1 MWVILTGSPLP
12 KTCWGLRMF
21 EPTDA
26 PRLFALPPGADF
38 ARELVLGLKS
48 RLSDQPPE
56 AMARVELFLNTRRMQ
71 RRVES
76 VFDDLGAGFLP
87 RIRLIT
93 DLADPVDRAHL
104 PRPTPALRRQL
115 ELAEL
120 VRKLIE
126 SDPGLAPR
134 SAVYDLAQSLG
145 ALLDEMQAEG
155 VTPEDIAAL
164 DVTDQS
170 GHWER
175 AQRFLQIVTRYFDP
189 DSDAPDAATVNRM
202 ALDLRLRRWQIAPPQ
217 HPVVI
222 AGSTGSRGSAFKLMA
237 ATASL
242 PQGAIVLPGFDGD
255 MPSSTWDVLCNNARN
270 TEAMQGEDH
279 PQFRF
284 ARLLDHMGVSH
295 RDVAPWT
302 DTPPPNAAR
311 NALVSL
317 AMRPAPVTDQ
327 WRVDG
332 PNLPPLPKATQSLTL
347 VEAASPRDE
356 ARAIA
361 LRLRQAA
368 EDKVTAAL
376 ITPDRMLTRRVTA
389 LLDRWGILPDD
400 SAGTPAQLTA
410 PGRLLRHIA
419 QLRVNGPTADALLTI
434 LKHPLCHM
442 GADRGQHRLWTS
454 ELELF
459 IRKTGI
465 PYPDLPKLMSWKGA
479 DEAQDWL
486 AWMNQCL
493 LQPAVSGH
501 DNLETHVTRHL
512 AQAETI
518 CAGSRSGDASELWN
532 RKAGETCRTAF
543 DALLENAGFGGAIS
557 ARDYADLV
565 DNLLRAEEVRDRDAP
580 HPHILIWGTIE
591 ARVMGAEL
599 VILGGLN
606 EQSWPAT
613 PPADPWLNRRM
624 RQQVGLLLPE
634 RRIGLSA
641 HDFQQAI
648 GAKDVW
654 LSRAVRSEDAETVP
668 SRWLNRLTNLLRGL
682 PETGGPTALQ
692 EMQNRGKHWLRLG
705 RALEKPIFAPPA
717 PRPSPVPPVIARPNE
732 LSVTNIEK
740 LIRDPYTIYGSKILR
755 LQQLNPIQH
764 APNPMH
770 RGTVIHKVFETF
782 VSDSAQNGGP
792 ITEAALLSTARRIL
806 DAEVPWPTDR
816 IQWRVRIEKIARW
829 FVDNEIAR
837 QAAANPVLFEK
848 KGAIEIAEPPFRIT
862 AKADRIDLNTRAEAF
877 VYDYKTGTAPTK
889 DQQLR
894 FDVQLL
900 VTAALILEGGFDAF
914 TPRVVA
920 EARYISLAGDG
931 SEVPAPLGDCPPDRV
946 IGMLRTLIE
955 AYRHPDTGYTAR
967 NRMHKDI
974 YGSDYDQLSRFGEW
988 TVSDQAVKV
997 RLT

>member
-1 MWVILTGSPLP
+1 
-12 KTCWGLRMF
+12 MF
-21 EPTDA
+21 EPTDR

-48 RLSDQPPE
+48 RLADQPPE

-71 RRVES
+71 RRVEA
-76 VFDDLGAGFLP
+76 VFDSLGAGFLP

-93 DLADPVDRAHL
+93 DLADPVDRARL

-126 SDPGLAPR
+126 ADPSLAPR
-134 SAVYDLAQSLG
+134 SAIYDLAQSLG
-145 ALLDEMQAEG
+145 ALLDEMQAEA
-155 VTPEDIAAL
+155 VTPDDIASL

-175 AQRFLQIVTRYFDP
+175 AQRFLKIVTHYFDP
-189 DSDAPDAATVNRM
+189 DTAAPDAATVNRL
-202 ALDLRLRRWQIAPPQ
+202 ALQMRLHRWQIAPPQ
-217 HPVVI
+217 HPVLI
-222 AGSTGSRGSAFKLMA
+222 AGSTGSRGSAFQLMTAA
-237 ATASL
+237 ATL
-242 PQGAIVLPGFDGD
+242 PQGAVILPGFDRD
-255 MPSSTWDVLCNNARN
+255 MPTSTWDVLHNDVRN

-284 ARLLDHMGVSH
+284 ARLLDHLDLNH
-295 RDVAPWT
+295 LDVVHWT
-302 DTPPPNAAR
+302 QTAPPNRAR

-327 WRVDG
+327 WLLDG
-332 PNLPPLPKATQSLTL
+332 PGLPSLKDATQSLTL
-347 VEAASPRDE
+347 LEAASPSDE

-361 LRLRQAA
+361 MRLRQAA
-368 EDKVTAAL
+368 EDGLTAAL

-434 LKHPLCHM
+434 LKHPLCHT

-465 PYPDLPKLMSWKGA
+465 PYPDLSKLMAWKGA
-479 DEAQDWL
+479 DDAQNWL
-486 AWMNQCL
+486 AWIDRCL
-493 LQPAVSGH
+493 LQPAITGE
-501 DNLETHVTRHL
+501 DPLGTHLDHHI
-512 AQAETI
+512 AQAEAI
-518 CAGSRSGDASELWN
+518 CAGSTSDDASELWN
-532 RKAGETCRTAF
+532 RKAGETCAKAF
-543 DALLENAGFGGAIS
+543 DMLTENAGFGGVIS

-565 DNLLRAEEVRDRDAP
+565 DSLLRAEEVRDRDAP

-591 ARVMGAEL
+591 ARVMGADL

-606 EQSWPAT
+606 ELSWPDA

-624 RQQVGLLLPE
+624 RQQAGLLLPE

-648 GAKDVW
+648 GAKEVW
-654 LSRAVRSEDAETVP
+654 LSRAVRSKDAETVP

-682 PETGGPTALQ
+682 PDTGGPAALADVKRRGQ
-692 EMQNRGKHWLRLG
+692 EWLDLG
-705 RALEKPIFAPPA
+705 RALEKPIKAPAA
-717 PRPSPVPPVIARPNE
+717 PRPSPMPPVIARPSE

-740 LIRDPYTIYGSKILR
+740 LIRDPYAIYGSKILR
-755 LQQLNPIQH
+755 LHQLHPIQH

-770 RGTVIHKVFETF
+770 RGTVLHKVFEEF
-782 VSDSAQNGGP
+782 VSDTARHGDP
-792 ITEAALLSTARRIL
+792 ITEDHLLSVARRIL

-829 FVDNEIAR
+829 FVENERAR
-837 QAAANPVLFEK
+837 QAVAKPVLFER
-848 KGAIEIAEPPFRIT
+848 KGAMEIADPPFRIT
-862 AKADRIDLNTRAEAF
+862 AKADRIDLNDRAEAF
-877 VYDYKTGTAPTK
+877 VYDYKTGNAPTK
-889 DQQLR
+889 DQQLQ

-900 VTAALILEGGFDAF
+900 VTAALILAGGFDAF
-914 TPRVVA
+914 SPRFVTD
-920 EARYISLAGDG
+920 ARYISLAGDG
-931 SEVPAPLGDCPPDRV
+931 NEVPAPLEDCPPERTV
-946 IGMLRTLIE
+946 AMLTTLIE
-955 AYRHPDTGYTAR
+955 AYRDPNTGYTAR
-967 NRMHKDI
+967 NRMHKDAF
-974 YGSDYDQLSRFGEW
+974 GSDYDQLSRYGEW
-988 TVSDQAVKV
+988 TASDPATKV
-997 RLT
+997 PLT

>member
-1 MWVILTGSPLP
+1 
-12 KTCWGLRMF
+12 MF
-21 EPTDA
+21 EPTPK
-26 PRLFALPPGADF
+26 PRVFGLSPGADF
-38 ARELVLGLKS
+38 ALELVMGIKA
-48 RLSDQPPE
+48 RLSGQPPE
-56 AMARVELFLNTRRMQ
+56 AVARVELILNTRRMQ
-71 RRVES
+71 RRVEA
-76 VFDDLGAGFLP
+76 VFDSLGASLLP

-93 DLADPVDRAHL
+93 DLADPLDRVHL
-104 PRPTPALRRQL
+104 PKPTPPLRRQL

-120 VRKLIE
+120 VRKLIDA
-126 SDPGLAPR
+126 DPSLAPR
-134 SAVYDLAQSLG
+134 SAIYDLSQSLG

-155 VTPEDIAAL
+155 VTPDDIASL

-175 AQRFLQIVTRYFDP
+175 AQRFLQIVTHYFDP
-189 DSDAPDAATVNRM
+189 DSDTPDAAAVNRM
-202 ALDLRLRRWQIAPPQ
+202 ALRLKLDRWRSAPPG
-217 HPVVI
+217 HPVIV
-222 AGSTGSRGSAFKLMA
+222 AGSTGSRGSAFRLM
-237 ATASL
+237 TAVARL
-242 PQGAIVLPGFDGD
+242 PQGAIILPGFDSD
-255 MPSSTWDVLCNNARN
+255 MPTSTWDSLRNDVRN

-284 ARLLDHMGVSH
+284 ARLLETLDLGH
-295 RDVAPWT
+295 RDVARWT
-302 DTPPPNAAR
+302 ETPAPCPAR

-327 WRVDG
+327 WLLDG
-332 PNLPPLPKATQSLTL
+332 PKLPSLSEATQSLTL
-347 VEAASPRDE
+347 LEAASPRDE

-361 LRLRQAA
+361 MRLRQAA
-368 EDKVTAAL
+368 EDGVTAAL

-434 LKHPLCHM
+434 LKHPLCHA

-465 PYPDLPKLMSWKGA
+465 PYPDHAKLMAWTGA
-479 DEAQDWL
+479 DDAQDWL
-486 AWMNQCL
+486 AWIDTHL
-493 LQPAVSGH
+493 LRPAQAGLMP
-501 DNLETHVTRHL
+501 LEEHVAQHL
-512 AQAETI
+512 AQAEAV
-518 CAGSRSGDASELWN
+518 CAGSTGGEPFELWN
-532 RKAGETCRTAF
+532 RKAGETCRSAF
-543 DALLENAGFGGAIS
+543 RTLADNAGFGGPIA

-565 DNLLRAEEVRDRDAP
+565 DNLLHGEEVRDRDAP

-591 ARVMGAEL
+591 ARVMGADL

-606 EQSWPAT
+606 EHTWPDA

-624 RQQVGLLLPE
+624 RQQAGLLLPE

-682 PETGGPTALQ
+682 PDTGGPDALKA
-692 EMQNRGKHWLRLG
+692 MQARGDAWLALGQRL
-705 RALEKPIFAPPA
+705 EEPIPTSPA
-717 PRPSPVPPVIARPNE
+717 FRPSPVPPVMSRPNE

-740 LIRDPYTIYGSKILR
+740 LIRDPYAIYGSKILR
-755 LQQLNPIQH
+755 LQQLHPIQH
-764 APNPMH
+764 APNPLH
-770 RGTVIHKVFETF
+770 RGTVIHKVFEEF
-782 VSDSAQNGGP
+782 VSDTAKNRAP
-792 ITEAALLSTARRIL
+792 LTEKTLLSVARRIL
-806 DAEVPWPTDR
+806 EAEVPWPTDR

-829 FVDNEIAR
+829 FVENERAR
-837 QAAANPVLFEK
+837 QAHAKPALFET
-848 KGAIEIAEPPFRIT
+848 KGGIDIADPPFRVT
-862 AKADRIDLNTRAEAF
+862 AKADRIDLNDRAEAF
-877 VYDYKTGTAPTK
+877 VYDYKTGTAPSK
-889 DQQLR
+889 DRQLQ

-900 VTAALILEGGFDAF
+900 VTAALILEGGFDPF
-914 TPRVVA
+914 SPRFVA
-920 EARYISLAGDG
+920 DARYISLAGDG
-931 SEVPAPLGDCPPDRV
+931 TEVPAPLGDCPPDRTL
-946 IGMLRTLIE
+946 GMLRSLID
-955 AYRHPDTGYTAR
+955 AYRNPDTGYTAR
-967 NRMHKDI
+967 NRMHKDVF
-974 YGSDYDQLSRFGEW
+974 GSDYDQLSRYGEW
-988 TVSDQAVKV
+988 SPADPAQKV

>member
-1 MWVILTGSPLP
+1 
-12 KTCWGLRMF
+12 MF
-21 EPTDA
+21 DPTDR

-38 ARELVLGLKS
+38 ARELALGLKT
-48 RLSDQPPE
+48 RLADHPPD

-76 VFDDLGAGFLP
+76 VFDSLGAGFLP

-93 DLADPVDRAHL
+93 DLTDPVDRALL
-104 PRPTPALRRQL
+104 PHPTPTLRRQL

-120 VRKLIE
+120 VRKLIDA
-126 SDPGLAPR
+126 DPSLAPR

-155 VTPEDIAAL
+155 VTPEDIANL

-175 AQRFLQIVTRYFDP
+175 AQRFLNIVTRYFDP
-189 DSDAPDAATVNRM
+189 DSDTPDAATVNRM
-202 ALDLRLRRWQIAPPQ
+202 ALDLRLRRWQIAPPE
-217 HPVVI
+217 HPVII
-222 AGSTGSRGSAFKLMA
+222 AGSTGSRGSAFQLMTA
-237 ATASL
+237 AASL
-242 PQGAIVLPGFDGD
+242 PQGAVVLPGFDWD
-255 MPSSTWDVLCNNARN
+255 MPASTWDVLRSNVRN
-270 TEAMQGEDH
+270 SEAMQGEDH

-284 ARLLDHMGVSH
+284 ARLLERLELEH
-295 RDVAPWT
+295 RDVVPWT
-302 DTPPPNAAR
+302 HTPPPNRER

-317 AMRPAPVTDQ
+317 ALRPAPVTDQ
-327 WRVDG
+327 WLLDG
-332 PNLPPLPKATQSLTL
+332 PNLPSLSDATQSLTL
-347 VEAASPRDE
+347 LEAQSPRDE

-361 LRLRQAA
+361 MRLRQAA
-368 EDKVTAAL
+368 EDGVTAAL

-434 LKHPLCHM
+434 LKHPLCHV

-465 PYPDLPKLMSWKGA
+465 PYPDLPLLMSWKGA
-479 DEAQDWL
+479 DAAQDWL
-486 AWMNQCL
+486 AWMDRCL
-493 LQPAVSGH
+493 LQPAVSAEN
-501 DNLETHVTRHL
+501 DLDTHVAHHL
-512 AQAETI
+512 AQTEAI
-518 CAGSRSGDASELWN
+518 CAGSSSDDASELWN
-532 RKAGETCRTAF
+532 RKAGETCRKAF
-543 DALLENAGFGGAIS
+543 DALIENAGFGGELS

-565 DNLLRAEEVRDRDAP
+565 DSLLRAEEVRDRDAP
-580 HPHILIWGTIE
+580 HPQILIWGTIE
-591 ARVMGAEL
+591 ARVMGADL

-606 EQSWPAT
+606 EQSWPDA

-641 HDFQQAI
+641 HDFQQAV
-648 GAKDVW
+648 GAKEVW

-682 PETGGPTALQ
+682 PETGGPDVLDA
-692 EMQNRGKHWLRLG
+692 MQSRGRHWLRLG
-705 RALEKPIFAPPA
+705 RALEQPIFAPAA

-740 LIRDPYTIYGSKILR
+740 LIRDPYAIYGSKILR
-755 LQQLNPIQH
+755 LHQLHPIQH

-770 RGTVIHKVFETF
+770 RGTVIHKVFEKF
-782 VSDSAQNGGP
+782 VSDTAQTEQP
-792 ITEAALLSTARRIL
+792 ITENALLSMAQSIL

-829 FVDNEIAR
+829 FVENEIAR
-837 QAAANPVLFEK
+837 QAVATPVLFEK
-848 KGAIEIAEPPFRIT
+848 KGAMDIADPPFRIT
-862 AKADRIDLNTRAEAF
+862 AKADRIDLNDRAEAF

-889 DQQLR
+889 DQQLQ

-914 TPRVVA
+914 SPRFVA

-931 SEVPAPLGDCPPDRV
+931 TEVPAPLGDCPPERV
-946 IGMLRTLIE
+946 MEMLRSLID

-967 NRMHKDI
+967 NRMHKDAF
-974 YGSDYDQLSRFGEW
+974 GSDYDQLSRYGEW
-988 TVSDQAVKV
+988 TVSDPASKV

>member
-1 MWVILTGSPLP
+1 
-12 KTCWGLRMF
+12 MF
-21 EPTDA
+21 EPSEK
-26 PRLFALPPGADF
+26 PRLFALPPGTDF

-48 RLSDQPPE
+48 RLVNQPPE

-71 RRVES
+71 RRVEAM
-76 VFDDLGAGFLP
+76 FDNLGAGFLP
-87 RIRLIT
+87 KIRLIT
-93 DLADPVDRAHL
+93 ELADPIDRAHL

-120 VRKLIE
+120 VRKLIDA
-126 SDPGLAPR
+126 DPSLAPR
-134 SAVYDLAQSLG
+134 STVYDLAQSLG
-145 ALLDEMQAEG
+145 GLLDEMQAEG
-155 VTPEDIAAL
+155 VTPDDIAGL

-175 AQRFLQIVTRYFDP
+175 AQRFLRIVTRYFNP
-189 DSDAPDAATVNRM
+189 DSDTPDAATINRT
-202 ALDLRLRRWQIAPPQ
+202 ALDLRLRRWQLAPPQ
-217 HPVVI
+217 HPVII

-237 ATASL
+237 ATAKL
-242 PQGAIVLPGFDGD
+242 PNGAVILPGFDSDIPG
-255 MPSSTWDVLCNNARN
+255 STWDILRKDVRN

-284 ARLLDHMGVSH
+284 ARLLEHLDLDHI
-295 RDVAPWT
+295 DVETWS
-302 DTPPPNAAR
+302 DTEPPNPAR

-327 WRVDG
+327 WLVDG
-332 PNLPPLPKATQSLTL
+332 PDLPSLFDATKSLTL
-347 VEAASPRDE
+347 LEAASPRDE

-361 LRLRQAA
+361 LRLRQAT
-368 EDKVTAAL
+368 EDNVTAAL

-400 SAGTPAQLTA
+400 SAGIPAHLTA
-410 PGRLLRHIA
+410 PGRLLRHVA

-434 LKHPLCHM
+434 LKHPLCHI

-459 IRKTGI
+459 IRNKGI
-465 PYPDLPKLMSWKGA
+465 PYPDLPQLMSWKGA
-479 DEAQDWL
+479 DDAQDWL
-486 AWMNQCL
+486 NWIDRCL
-493 LQPAVSGH
+493 LHPPVADQDDLGVCVSQ
-501 DNLETHVTRHL
+501 HL
-512 AQAETI
+512 AQTESI
-518 CAGSRSGDASELWN
+518 CAGSSSADASELWN
-532 RKAGETCRTAF
+532 KKAGETCRKTF
-543 DALLENAGFGGAIS
+543 DALIENADFGGALS

-565 DNLLRAEEVRDRDAP
+565 DSLLRGEEVRDRDAP
-580 HPHILIWGTIE
+580 HPQILIWGTIE
-591 ARVMGAEL
+591 ARVMGADL

-606 EQSWPAT
+606 EHSWPDA

-648 GAKDVW
+648 GAKEVW

-682 PETGGPTALQ
+682 PHTGGPEALDQ
-692 EMQNRGKHWLRLG
+692 MQSRGRDWLRLG
-705 RALEKPIFAPPA
+705 RALEKPIIAPAA
-717 PRPSPVPPVIARPNE
+717 PRPSPMPPVITRPNE

-740 LIRDPYTIYGSKILR
+740 LIRDPYAIYGSKILR
-755 LQQLNPIQH
+755 MQKLHPIQH

-770 RGTVIHKVFETF
+770 RGTIIHKVFEEF
-782 VSDSAQNGGP
+782 VSNTAKNTAP
-792 ITEAALLSTARRIL
+792 ISKEALLAVAHRIL

-816 IQWRVRIEKIARW
+816 IQWRVRIEKIAKW
-829 FVDNEIAR
+829 FVENETAR
-837 QAAANPVLFEK
+837 QSAANPVLFEK
-848 KGAIEIAEPPFRIT
+848 KGAMDLSDPPFRIT
-862 AKADRIDLNTRAEAF
+862 AKADRIDLNNRAEAF
-877 VYDYKTGTAPTK
+877 VYDYKTGSAPTK
-889 DQQLR
+889 DQQLQ

-900 VTAALILEGGFDAF
+900 ITAALVLEGGFDTF
-914 TPRVVA
+914 NPRFVA

-931 SEVPAPLGDCPPDRV
+931 TEVPAPLKDCPPERT
-946 IGMLRTLIE
+946 IAMLKSLIE
-955 AYRHPDTGYTAR
+955 AYRDPETGYTAR
-967 NRMHKDI
+967 NRMHKDTF
-974 YGSDYDQLSRFGEW
+974 GSDYDQLSRFGEW
-988 TVSDQAVKV
+988 TASDPATKV

>member
-1 MWVILTGSPLP
+1 
-12 KTCWGLRMF
+12 MF
-21 EPTDA
+21 DPTDT

-38 ARELVLGLKS
+38 AHELVVGLKA
-48 RLSDQPPE
+48 RLADQPPE
-56 AMARVELFLNTRRMQ
+56 AMARVELILNTRRMQ
-71 RRVES
+71 RRVEA
-76 VFDDLGAGFLP
+76 VFDSLGAGFLP

-93 DLADPVDRAHL
+93 DLADPVDRARL
-104 PRPTPALRRQL
+104 PSPAPGLRRQL

-120 VRKLIE
+120 VRKLVE
-126 SDPGLAPR
+126 ADPNLAPR

-155 VTPEDIAAL
+155 VTPADISKL

-189 DSDAPDAATVNRM
+189 DNDAPDVATVNRL
-202 ALDLRLRRWQIAPPQ
+202 ALRLRLQRWQCTPPQ
-217 HPVVI
+217 HPVII
-222 AGSTGSRGSAFKLMA
+222 AGSTGSRGSAFQLMTA
-237 ATASL
+237 AAKL
-242 PQGAIVLPGFDGD
+242 PQGAVILPGFDRD
-255 MPSSTWDVLCNNARN
+255 MPGSTWDILRNDVRN

-284 ARLLDHMGVSH
+284 ARLLDRLELSH
-295 RDVAPWT
+295 HDVGQWT
-302 DTPPPNAAR
+302 STPPPNSAR

-327 WRVDG
+327 WLLDG
-332 PNLPPLPKATQSLTL
+332 PKLPSLADASQSLTL
-347 VEAASPRDE
+347 LEAASPRDE

-361 LRLRQAA
+361 MRLRQAA
-368 EDKVTAAL
+368 EDNITAAL

-410 PGRLLRHIA
+410 PGRLLRHVA

-434 LKHPLCHM
+434 LKHPLCHS

-465 PYPDLPKLMSWKGA
+465 PYPDLPKLTAWKHA
-479 DEAQDWL
+479 DEAQAWL
-486 AWMNQCL
+486 KWMDGCL
-493 LQPAVSGH
+493 LRPDTKGL
-501 DNLETHVTRHL
+501 DPLGTHVTQHL
-512 AQAETI
+512 RQTENI
-518 CAGSRSGDASELWN
+518 CAGSSSDNAAELWN
-532 RKAGETCRTAF
+532 KKAGETCRKAF
-543 DALLENAGFGGAIS
+543 DLLAENAGYGGSVS

-565 DNLLRAEEVRDRDAP
+565 DNILRAEEVRDRDAP
-580 HPHILIWGTIE
+580 HSRILIWGTIE
-591 ARVMGAEL
+591 ARVMGADL

-606 EQSWPAT
+606 EHSWPDA

-624 RQQVGLLLPE
+624 RQQAGLLLPE

-682 PETGGPTALQ
+682 PETGGPETLGKMQKRGQTWLALGQ
-692 EMQNRGKHWLRLG
+692 V
-705 RALEKPIFAPPA
+705 LEKPIPAAPA
-717 PRPSPVPPVIARPNE
+717 PRPSPMPPVIARPSE

-740 LIRDPYTIYGSKILR
+740 LIRDPYAIYGSKVLR
-755 LQQLNPIQH
+755 LRQLHPIQH

-770 RGTVIHKVFETF
+770 RGTVIHKVFEEF
-782 VSDSAQNGGP
+782 VSNTARNDDP
-792 ITEAALLSTARRIL
+792 ITELELLAVARRIL

-829 FVDNEIAR
+829 FTENEVVR
-837 QAAANPVLFEK
+837 QTTAKPALFEK
-848 KGAIEIAEPPFRIT
+848 TGAMEIADPPFRIT
-862 AKADRIDLNTRAEAF
+862 AKADRIDLNDRSEAF

-889 DQQLR
+889 DQQLQ

-900 VTAALILEGGFDAF
+900 VIVALILEGGFESF
-914 TPRVVA
+914 NPRFVA
-920 EARYISLAGDG
+920 EARYISLSGDG
-931 SEVPAPLGDCPPDRV
+931 NEVSAPMADCPPERV
-946 IGMLRTLIE
+946 MQMLKTLIE
-955 AYRHPDTGYTAR
+955 AYRDPETGYTAR
-967 NRMHKDI
+967 NRLYKDTF
-974 YGSDYDQLSRFGEW
+974 GSDYDQLSRFGEW
-988 TVSDQAVKV
+988 TVSDTAKKV

>member
-1 MWVILTGSPLP
+1 
-12 KTCWGLRMF
+12 MF
-21 EPTDA
+21 EPTDR

-38 ARELVLGLKS
+38 ARELVHGLKS
-48 RLSDQPPE
+48 RLADQPPE

-71 RRVES
+71 RRVEA
-76 VFDDLGAGFLP
+76 VFDSLGAGFLP
-87 RIRLIT
+87 RIRLVT
-93 DLADPVDRAHL
+93 DLADPLDRARL

-126 SDPGLAPR
+126 ADPGLAPR
-134 SAVYDLAQSLG
+134 SAIYDLAQSLG
-145 ALLDEMQAEG
+145 ALLDEMQAEA
-155 VTPEDIAAL
+155 VTPDDIASL

-175 AQRFLQIVTRYFDP
+175 AQRFLKIVTHYFDP
-189 DSDAPDAATVNRM
+189 DSTAPDAATVNRL
-202 ALDLRLRRWQIAPPQ
+202 ALQMRLHRWQIAPPQ
-217 HPVVI
+217 HPVII
-222 AGSTGSRGSAFKLMA
+222 AGSTGSRGSAFQLMTA
-237 ATASL
+237 AADL
-242 PQGAIVLPGFDGD
+242 PQGAVILPGFDRD
-255 MPSSTWDVLCNNARN
+255 MPASTWDVLRN
-270 TEAMQGEDH
+270 DVRNSEAMQGEDH

-284 ARLLDHMGVSH
+284 ARLLDHLNLNH
-295 RDVAPWT
+295 LDVAHWT
-302 DTPPPNAAR
+302 QTAPPNPAR

-327 WRVDG
+327 WLLDG
-332 PNLPPLPKATQSLTL
+332 PGLPSLNDATQSLTL
-347 VEAASPRDE
+347 LEAASPRDE

-361 LRLRQAA
+361 MRLRQAT
-368 EDKVTAAL
+368 EDGITAAL

-434 LKHPLCHM
+434 LKHPLCHT

-465 PYPDLPKLMSWKGA
+465 PYPDLPKLMAWKGA
-479 DEAQDWL
+479 DGAQDWL
-486 AWMNQCL
+486 AWIDRCL
-493 LQPAVSGH
+493 LQPAITGQ
-501 DNLETHVTRHL
+501 DPLGAHVEHHI
-512 AQAETI
+512 AQAEAI
-518 CAGSRSGDASELWN
+518 CAGTTSDDASELWN
-532 RKAGETCRTAF
+532 RKAGETCRKAF
-543 DALLENAGFGGAIS
+543 HMLTENAGFGGVIS

-565 DNLLRAEEVRDRDAP
+565 DSLLRAEEVRDRDAP

-591 ARVMGAEL
+591 ARVMGADL

-606 EQSWPAT
+606 EQSWPDA

-624 RQQVGLLLPE
+624 RQQAGLLLPE

-648 GAKDVW
+648 GAKEVW

-682 PETGGPTALQ
+682 PDTGGPYALADMKRRGQ
-692 EMQNRGKHWLRLG
+692 EWLDLG
-705 RALEKPIFAPPA
+705 RALEKPITAPAA
-717 PRPSPVPPVIARPNE
+717 PRPSPMPPVIARPSE

-740 LIRDPYTIYGSKILR
+740 LIRDPYVIYGSKILR
-755 LQQLNPIQH
+755 LHQLHPIQH

-770 RGTVIHKVFETF
+770 RGTVLHKVFEEF
-782 VSDSAQNGGP
+782 VSDTARNGDP
-792 ITEAALLSTARRIL
+792 ITEDHLLSVARGIL
-806 DAEVPWPTDR
+806 EAEVPWPTDR

-829 FVDNEIAR
+829 FVENERAR
-837 QAAANPVLFEK
+837 QAVAKPVLFER
-848 KGAIEIAEPPFRIT
+848 KGAMEIADPPFRIT
-862 AKADRIDLNTRAEAF
+862 AKADRIDMNDRAEAF
-877 VYDYKTGTAPTK
+877 VYDYKTGNAPTK
-889 DQQLR
+889 DQQLQ

-900 VTAALILEGGFDAF
+900 VTAALILAGGFDAF
-914 TPRVVA
+914 SPRFVTD
-920 EARYISLAGDG
+920 ARYISLAGDG
-931 SEVPAPLGDCPPDRV
+931 NEVPAPLEDCPPERT
-946 IGMLRTLIE
+946 IAMLTTLIK
-955 AYRHPDTGYTAR
+955 AYRDPNTGYTAR
-967 NRMHKDI
+967 NRMHKDAF
-974 YGSDYDQLSRFGEW
+974 GSDYDQLSRYGEW
-988 TVSDQAVKV
+988 TASDPATKV
-997 RLT
+997 PLT

>member
-1 MWVILTGSPLP
+1 
-12 KTCWGLRMF
+12 MF
-21 EPTDA
+21 EPTRT
-26 PRLFALPPGADF
+26 PRVFGLPPGADF
-38 ARELVLGLKS
+38 AHELVTGLKA
-48 RLSDQPPE
+48 RLKDHPPD
-56 AMARVELFLNTRRMQ
+56 AMARVELVLNTRRMQ
-71 RRVES
+71 RRVEA
-76 VFDDLGAGFLP
+76 VFDSLGAGFLP

-93 DLADPVDRAHL
+93 DLADPLDRTRL
-104 PRPTPALRRQL
+104 PKPTPQLRRQL

-120 VRKLIE
+120 VRKLIDA
-126 SDPGLAPR
+126 DPSLAPR

-155 VTPEDIAAL
+155 VTPDDIAAL

-170 GHWER
+170 GHWDR

-189 DSDAPDAATVNRM
+189 NSDAPDAAAVNRM
-202 ALDLRLRRWQIAPPQ
+202 ALRLRLERWQIAPPQ
-217 HPVVI
+217 HPVII
-222 AGSTGSRGSAFKLMA
+222 AGSTGSRGSAFRLM
-237 ATASL
+237 TAVARL
-242 PQGAIVLPGFDGD
+242 PQGGVILPGFDSD
-255 MPSSTWDVLCNNARN
+255 MPTSTWDVLRNDVRN

-284 ARLLDHMGVSH
+284 ARLLDKLDLSH

-302 DTPPPNAAR
+302 NAPAPCPAR

-327 WRVDG
+327 WLLDG
-332 PNLPPLPKATQSLTL
+332 PSLPPLSDATKSLTL
-347 VEAASPRDE
+347 LEAASPRDE

-361 LRLRQAA
+361 MRLRQAA
-368 EDKVTAAL
+368 EENVTAAL

-434 LKHPLCHM
+434 LKHPLCHS

-465 PYPDLPKLMSWKGA
+465 PYPDLAKLKAWKGA
-479 DEAQDWL
+479 EDAETWL
-486 AWMNQCL
+486 AWMDMHL
-493 LQPAVSGH
+493 LQSAQAGH
-501 DNLETHVTRHL
+501 QPLGDHVAQHL
-512 AQAETI
+512 AQAEAI
-518 CAGSRSGDASELWN
+518 CAGSTCGDASELWN
-532 RKAGETCRTAF
+532 RKAGETCRAVF
-543 DALLENAGFGGAIS
+543 DALLENSGFGGAIT

-591 ARVMGAEL
+591 ARVMGADL

-606 EQSWPAT
+606 EHTWPDA

-624 RQQVGLLLPE
+624 RQQAGLLLPE

-648 GAKDVW
+648 GAREVW
-654 LSRAVRSEDAETVP
+654 LSRAARSEDAETVP

-682 PETGGPTALQ
+682 PETGGRDALKA
-692 EMQNRGKHWLRLG
+692 MKARGDEWLELG
-705 RALEKPIFAPPA
+705 RILEKPIPA
-717 PRPSPVPPVIARPNE
+717 HPALRPSPVPPVIARPNE

-740 LIRDPYTIYGSKILR
+740 LIRDPYAIYGSKILR
-755 LQQLNPIQH
+755 LQQLHPIQH
-764 APNPMH
+764 APNAMH
-770 RGTVIHKVFETF
+770 RGTVIHKVFEEF
-782 VSDSAQNGGP
+782 VSDTAKNGVP
-792 ITEAALLSTARRIL
+792 ITEETLLSVAHRIL
-806 DAEVPWPTDR
+806 EAEVPWPTDR

-829 FVDNEIAR
+829 FVENERTR
-837 QAAANPVLFEK
+837 QAIAKPALFET
-848 KGAIEIAEPPFRIT
+848 KGGIDMANPPFRVT
-862 AKADRIDLNTRAEAF
+862 AKADRIDLNDRAEAF
-877 VYDYKTGTAPTK
+877 VYDYKTGIAPSK
-889 DQQLR
+889 DRQLQ

-900 VTAALILEGGFDAF
+900 VTAALILEGGFDEF
-914 TPRVVA
+914 SPRFVA
-920 EARYISLAGDG
+920 DARYISLAGDG
-931 SEVPAPLGDCPPDRV
+931 AEVPAPLEECPPERTMA
-946 IGMLRTLIE
+946 MLRSLID

-967 NRMHKDI
+967 NRMHKDAF
-974 YGSDYDQLSRFGEW
+974 GSDYDQLSRYGEW
-988 TVSDQAVKV
+988 TVADPAQKV

>member
-1 MWVILTGSPLP
+1 
-12 KTCWGLRMF
+12 MF
-21 EPTDA
+21 DPTDR

-48 RLSDQPPE
+48 RLADHPPD

-76 VFDDLGAGFLP
+76 VFDSLGAGFLP

-93 DLADPVDRAHL
+93 DLVDPVDRASL

-120 VRKLIE
+120 VRKLIDA
-126 SDPGLAPR
+126 DPSLAPR

-155 VTPEDIAAL
+155 VTPEDIANL

-175 AQRFLQIVTRYFDP
+175 AQRFLNIVTRYFDP
-189 DSDAPDAATVNRM
+189 DSDTPDAATVNRM
-202 ALDLRLRRWQIAPPQ
+202 ALDLRLRCWQIAPPE
-217 HPVVI
+217 HPIII
-222 AGSTGSRGSAFKLMA
+222 AGSTGSRGSAFQLMTA
-237 ATASL
+237 AASL
-242 PQGAIVLPGFDGD
+242 PQGAVVLPGFDWD
-255 MPSSTWDVLCNNARN
+255 MPASTWDVLRSNVRN
-270 TEAMQGEDH
+270 SEAMQGEDH

-284 ARLLDHMGVSH
+284 ARLLERLELEH
-295 RDVAPWT
+295 RDVVTWT
-302 DTPPPNAAR
+302 ETPPPNRER

-317 AMRPAPVTDQ
+317 ALRPAPVTDQ
-327 WRVDG
+327 WLLDG
-332 PNLPPLPKATQSLTL
+332 PNLPSLFDATQSLTL
-347 VEAASPRDE
+347 LEAPSPRDE

-361 LRLRQAA
+361 MRLRQAA
-368 EDKVTAAL
+368 EDGVTAAL

-389 LLDRWGILPDD
+389 LLDRWSILPDD

-434 LKHPLCHM
+434 LKHPLCHV

-465 PYPDLPKLMSWKGA
+465 PYPDLPQLMSWKGA
-479 DEAQDWL
+479 DAAQDWL
-486 AWMNQCL
+486 AWMDRCL
-493 LQPAVSGH
+493 LQPGVSAEN
-501 DNLETHVTRHL
+501 DLDTHVAQHL
-512 AQAETI
+512 AQAEAI
-518 CAGSRSGDASELWN
+518 CAGSSSDDASELWN
-532 RKAGETCRTAF
+532 RKAGETCRKAF
-543 DALLENAGFGGAIS
+543 EALIENAGFGGDLS

-565 DNLLRAEEVRDRDAP
+565 DSLLRAEEVRDRDAP
-580 HPHILIWGTIE
+580 HPQILIWGTIE
-591 ARVMGAEL
+591 ARVMGADL

-606 EQSWPAT
+606 EQSWPDA

-641 HDFQQAI
+641 HDFQQAV
-648 GAKDVW
+648 GAKEVW

-682 PETGGPTALQ
+682 PETGGPDALDA
-692 EMQNRGKHWLRLG
+692 MQSRGRHWLRLG
-705 RALEKPIFAPPA
+705 RALEKPIFAPAA

-740 LIRDPYTIYGSKILR
+740 LIRDPYAIYGSKILR
-755 LQQLNPIQH
+755 LQQLHPIQH

-770 RGTVIHKVFETF
+770 RGTVIHKVFEKF
-782 VSDSAQNGGP
+782 VSDTAQNDQP
-792 ITEAALLSTARRIL
+792 ITESALLSMAQSIL

-829 FVDNEIAR
+829 FVENEIAR
-837 QAAANPVLFEK
+837 QAVATPVLFEK
-848 KGAIEIAEPPFRIT
+848 KGAMDIADPPFRIT
-862 AKADRIDLNTRAEAF
+862 AKADRIDLNDRAEAF

-889 DQQLR
+889 DQQLQ

-900 VTAALILEGGFDAF
+900 VTAALILEGGFDTF
-914 TPRVVA
+914 SPRFVA

-931 SEVPAPLGDCPPDRV
+931 TEVLAPFGECPPERTME
-946 IGMLRTLIE
+946 MLRSLID

-967 NRMHKDI
+967 NRMHKDAF
-974 YGSDYDQLSRFGEW
+974 GSDYDQLSRYGEW
-988 TVSDQAVKV
+988 MVSDPATKV

>member
-1 MWVILTGSPLP
+1 
-12 KTCWGLRMF
+12 MF
-21 EPTDA
+21 DPTDRA
-26 PRLFALPPGADF
+26 RLFALPPGADF
-38 ARELVLGLKS
+38 ARELALGLKS
-48 RLSDQPPE
+48 RLADHPPD

-76 VFDDLGAGFLP
+76 VFDSLGAGFLP

-93 DLADPVDRAHL
+93 DLADPVDRASL

-120 VRKLIE
+120 VRKLIDA
-126 SDPGLAPR
+126 DPSLAPR

-155 VTPEDIAAL
+155 VTPEDIANL

-175 AQRFLQIVTRYFDP
+175 AQRFLNIVTRYFDP
-189 DSDAPDAATVNRM
+189 DSDTPDAATVNRM
-202 ALDLRLRRWQIAPPQ
+202 ALDLRLRRWQIAPPE
-217 HPVVI
+217 HPIII
-222 AGSTGSRGSAFKLMA
+222 AGSTGSRGSAFQLMTA
-237 ATASL
+237 AASL
-242 PQGAIVLPGFDGD
+242 PQGAVVLPGFDWD
-255 MPSSTWDVLCNNARN
+255 MPASTWDVLRSNVRN
-270 TEAMQGEDH
+270 SEAMQGEDH

-284 ARLLDHMGVSH
+284 ARLLERLELEH
-295 RDVAPWT
+295 RDVVPWT
-302 DTPPPNAAR
+302 HTPPPNRER

-317 AMRPAPVTDQ
+317 ALRPAPVTDQ
-327 WRVDG
+327 WLLDG
-332 PNLPPLPKATQSLTL
+332 PNLPSLSDATQSLTL
-347 VEAASPRDE
+347 LEAPSPRDE

-361 LRLRQAA
+361 MRLRQAA
-368 EDKVTAAL
+368 EDEVTAAL

-434 LKHPLCHM
+434 LKHPLCHV

-465 PYPDLPKLMSWKGA
+465 PYPDLPQLMSWKGA
-479 DEAQDWL
+479 DAAQDWL
-486 AWMNQCL
+486 GWMDRCL
-493 LQPAVSGH
+493 LQPAVSAEN
-501 DNLETHVTRHL
+501 NLDAHVAHHL
-512 AQAETI
+512 AQAEAI
-518 CAGSRSGDASELWN
+518 CAGSSSDDASELWN
-532 RKAGETCRTAF
+532 RKAGETCRKAF
-543 DALLENAGFGGAIS
+543 DALIENAGFGGKLS

-565 DNLLRAEEVRDRDAP
+565 DSLLRAEEVRDRDAP
-580 HPHILIWGTIE
+580 HPQILIWGTIE
-591 ARVMGAEL
+591 ARVMGADL

-606 EQSWPAT
+606 EQSWPDA

-641 HDFQQAI
+641 HDFQQAV
-648 GAKDVW
+648 GAKEVW

-668 SRWLNRLTNLLRGL
+668 SRWINRLTNLLRGL
-682 PETGGPTALQ
+682 PVTGGPDALDA
-692 EMQNRGKHWLRLG
+692 MQSRGRHWLRLG
-705 RALEKPIFAPPA
+705 RALEKPIFAPAA

-740 LIRDPYTIYGSKILR
+740 LIRDPYAIYGSKILR
-755 LQQLNPIQH
+755 LQQLHPIQH

-770 RGTVIHKVFETF
+770 RGTVIHKVFEKF
-782 VSDSAQNGGP
+782 VSDTAQNDQP
-792 ITEAALLSTARRIL
+792 ITESALLLMAQSIL

-829 FVDNEIAR
+829 FVENEIAR
-837 QAAANPVLFEK
+837 QAVATPVLFEK
-848 KGAIEIAEPPFRIT
+848 KGAMDIADPPFRIT
-862 AKADRIDLNTRAEAF
+862 AKADRIDMNDRAEAF

-889 DQQLR
+889 DQQLQ

-900 VTAALILEGGFDAF
+900 VTAALILEGGFDTF
-914 TPRVVA
+914 SPRFVA

-931 SEVPAPLGDCPPDRV
+931 TEVPAPLGDCPPERV
-946 IGMLRTLIE
+946 MEMLRSLID

-967 NRMHKDI
+967 NRMHKDAF
-974 YGSDYDQLSRFGEW
+974 GSDYDQLSRYGEW
-988 TVSDQAVKV
+988 TVSDPATKV

>member
-1 MWVILTGSPLP
+1 
-12 KTCWGLRMF
+12 MF
-21 EPTDA
+21 DPTDR

-38 ARELVLGLKS
+38 ARELALGLKS
-48 RLSDQPPE
+48 RLADHPPD

-76 VFDDLGAGFLP
+76 VFDSLGAGFLP

-93 DLADPVDRAHL
+93 DLADPVDRALL
-104 PRPTPALRRQL
+104 PHPTPTLRRQL

-120 VRKLIE
+120 VRKLIDA
-126 SDPGLAPR
+126 DPSLAPR

-155 VTPEDIAAL
+155 VTPEDIANL

-175 AQRFLQIVTRYFDP
+175 AQRFLKIVTRYFDP
-189 DSDAPDAATVNRM
+189 DCDTPDAATVNRM
-202 ALDLRLRRWQIAPPQ
+202 ALDLRLRRWQIAPPE
-217 HPVVI
+217 HPIII
-222 AGSTGSRGSAFKLMA
+222 AGSTGSRGSAFQLMTA
-237 ATASL
+237 AASL
-242 PQGAIVLPGFDGD
+242 PQGAVVLPGFDWD
-255 MPSSTWDVLCNNARN
+255 MPPSTWDVLRSNVRN
-270 TEAMQGEDH
+270 SEAMQGEDH

-284 ARLLDHMGVSH
+284 ARLLERLELEH
-295 RDVAPWT
+295 RDVVPWT
-302 DTPPPNAAR
+302 HTPPPNRER

-317 AMRPAPVTDQ
+317 ALRPAPVTDQ
-327 WRVDG
+327 WLLDG
-332 PNLPPLPKATQSLTL
+332 PNLPSLSDATQSLTL
-347 VEAASPRDE
+347 LDAPSPRDE

-361 LRLRQAA
+361 MRLRQAA
-368 EDKVTAAL
+368 EDGVTAAL

-434 LKHPLCHM
+434 LKHPLCHV

-465 PYPDLPKLMSWKGA
+465 PYPDLTQLMSWIGA
-479 DEAQDWL
+479 DAAQDWL
-486 AWMNQCL
+486 AWMDRCL
-493 LQPAVSGH
+493 LQPAVSAEN
-501 DNLETHVTRHL
+501 DLETHVAHHL
-512 AQAETI
+512 AQTEAI
-518 CAGSRSGDASELWN
+518 CAGSSSDDASELWN
-532 RKAGETCRTAF
+532 RKAGETCRKAF
-543 DALLENAGFGGAIS
+543 DALIENAGFGGELS

-565 DNLLRAEEVRDRDAP
+565 DSLLRAEEVRDRDAP
-580 HPHILIWGTIE
+580 HPQILIWGTIE
-591 ARVMGAEL
+591 ARVMGADL

-606 EQSWPAT
+606 EQSWPDA

-641 HDFQQAI
+641 HDFQQAV
-648 GAKDVW
+648 GAKEVW

-682 PETGGPTALQ
+682 PETGGPDVLDA
-692 EMQNRGKHWLRLG
+692 MQSRGRHWLRLG
-705 RALEKPIFAPPA
+705 RALEKPIFAPAA

-740 LIRDPYTIYGSKILR
+740 LIRDPYAIYGSKILR
-755 LQQLNPIQH
+755 LQQLHPIQH

-770 RGTVIHKVFETF
+770 RGTVIHKVFEKF
-782 VSDSAQNGGP
+782 VSDTAQTDQP
-792 ITEAALLSTARRIL
+792 ITENALLSMAQSIL

-829 FVDNEIAR
+829 FVENEIAR
-837 QAAANPVLFEK
+837 QAVATPVLFEK
-848 KGAIEIAEPPFRIT
+848 KGAMDIADPPFRIT
-862 AKADRIDLNTRAEAF
+862 AKADRIDLNDRAEAF

-889 DQQLR
+889 DQQLQ

-914 TPRVVA
+914 SPRFVA

-931 SEVPAPLGDCPPDRV
+931 TEVLAPLGDCPPERV
-946 IGMLRTLIE
+946 MEMLRSLID

-967 NRMHKDI
+967 NRMHKDAF
-974 YGSDYDQLSRFGEW
+974 GSDYDQLSRYGEW
-988 TVSDQAVKV
+988 TVSDPATKV

>member
-1 MWVILTGSPLP
+1 
-12 KTCWGLRMF
+12 MF
-21 EPTDA
+21 DPTDR

-48 RLSDQPPE
+48 RLADHPPD

-76 VFDDLGAGFLP
+76 VFDSLGAGFLP

-93 DLADPVDRAHL
+93 DLADPVDRASL

-120 VRKLIE
+120 VRKLIDA
-126 SDPGLAPR
+126 DPSLAPR

-155 VTPEDIAAL
+155 VTPEDIANL

-175 AQRFLQIVTRYFDP
+175 AQRFLNIVTRYFDP
-189 DSDAPDAATVNRM
+189 DSDTPDAATVNRM
-202 ALDLRLRRWQIAPPQ
+202 ALDLRLLRWQIAPPE
-217 HPVVI
+217 HPVII
-222 AGSTGSRGSAFKLMA
+222 AGSTGSRGSAFQLMTA
-237 ATASL
+237 AASL
-242 PQGAIVLPGFDGD
+242 PQGAVVLPGFDWD
-255 MPSSTWDVLCNNARN
+255 MPASTWDVLHSNVRN
-270 TEAMQGEDH
+270 SEAMQGEDH

-284 ARLLDHMGVSH
+284 ARFLDRLELEH
-295 RDVAPWT
+295 RDVIPWT
-302 DTPPPNAAR
+302 HTPPPNRER

-317 AMRPAPVTDQ
+317 ALRPAPVTDQ
-327 WRVDG
+327 WLLDG
-332 PNLPPLPKATQSLTL
+332 PNLPSLSDATQSLTL
-347 VEAASPRDE
+347 LEAPSPRDE

-361 LRLRQAA
+361 MRLRQAA
-368 EDKVTAAL
+368 EDGVTAAL

-389 LLDRWGILPDD
+389 LLDRWSILPDD

-434 LKHPLCHM
+434 LKHPLCHV

-465 PYPDLPKLMSWKGA
+465 PYPDLPQLMSWKGA
-479 DEAQDWL
+479 DAAQDWL
-486 AWMNQCL
+486 AWMDRCL
-493 LQPAVSGH
+493 LQPAVSAEN
-501 DNLETHVTRHL
+501 DLDAHVAHHL
-512 AQAETI
+512 AQAEAI
-518 CAGSRSGDASELWN
+518 CAGSSSDDASELWN
-532 RKAGETCRTAF
+532 RKAGETCRKAF
-543 DALLENAGFGGAIS
+543 DALIENAGFGGELS
-557 ARDYADLV
+557 ARDYAELV
-565 DNLLRAEEVRDRDAP
+565 DSLLRAEEVRDRDAP
-580 HPHILIWGTIE
+580 HSQILIWGTIE
-591 ARVMGAEL
+591 ARVMGADL

-606 EQSWPAT
+606 EQSWPDA

-641 HDFQQAI
+641 HDFQQAV
-648 GAKDVW
+648 GAKEGW

-668 SRWLNRLTNLLRGL
+668 SRWINRLTNLLRGL
-682 PETGGPTALQ
+682 PETGGPDALDA
-692 EMQNRGKHWLRLG
+692 MQSRGRHWLRLG
-705 RALEKPIFAPPA
+705 RALEKPIFAPA
-717 PRPSPVPPVIARPNE
+717 ARRPSPVPPVIARPNE

-740 LIRDPYTIYGSKILR
+740 LIRDPYAIYGSKILR
-755 LQQLNPIQH
+755 LQQLHPIQH

-770 RGTVIHKVFETF
+770 RGTVIHKVFEKF
-782 VSDSAQNGGP
+782 VSDTAQNDQP
-792 ITEAALLSTARRIL
+792 ITESALLLMAQSIL

-829 FVDNEIAR
+829 FVENEIAR
-837 QAAANPVLFEK
+837 QAVATPVLFEK
-848 KGAIEIAEPPFRIT
+848 KGAMDIADPPFRIT
-862 AKADRIDLNTRAEAF
+862 AKVDRIDMNDRAEAF

-889 DQQLR
+889 DQQLQ

-900 VTAALILEGGFDAF
+900 VTAALILEGGFDTF
-914 TPRVVA
+914 SPRFVA

-931 SEVPAPLGDCPPDRV
+931 TEVPAPLRECPPERTME
-946 IGMLRTLIE
+946 MLRSLID
-955 AYRHPDTGYTAR
+955 AYRDPDTGYTAR
-967 NRMHKDI
+967 NRMHKDAF
-974 YGSDYDQLSRFGEW
+974 GSDYDQLSRYGEW
-988 TVSDQAVKV
+988 TVSDPATKV